1 MKLLNTLSHD
11 IYEQAENTIF
21 NRTLPS
27 AMTECPRKTS

>member
-11 IYEQAENTIF
+11 IYEQAENIIF

-27 AMTECPRKTS
+27 VMTECPRKTS